1 MSSIRD
7 ALKKAERER
16 RARAEMPSTASS
28 GPSPFVEPVSPPAAE
43 TSADRQTV
51 ASSYGGNTSEDP
63 VESPRQEEAE
73 LGLHVVA
80 PDPIPL
86 IEVPLGFAEEL
97 ALFRQGVEMALPQPR
112 RTLVFSAA
120 ASGEGVT
127 TLSTYLSISLAV
139 RDGKKVCLVDANFRS
154 PRASRIFGLLG
165 RVGMS
170 DYAMGRCE
178 LGDVLMRTES
188 PDLFVMGLG
197 TEVHNPSLVLSHERA
212 RHLASELRQR
222 FDYVL
227 FDCGSILGAA
237 ETSMLA
243 PTVDGVV
250 LVIRANRTKRE
261 VIAKAEKL
269 VRFSGGSVIGTVL
282 NRRTYPIPDAIY
294 RRL

>member
-7 ALKKAERER
+7 ALKRAERER
-16 RARAEMPSTASS
+16 RARSEESGDLRVRPESEPQESEVTAS
-28 GPSPFVEPVSPPAAE
+28 GPRTGRVREEYSVTESAPPKRVAE
-43 TSADRQTV
+43 RPDI
-51 ASSYGGNTSEDP
+51 D
-63 VESPRQEEAE
+63 
-73 LGLHVVA
+73 LKVVA

-86 IEVPLGFAEEL
+86 IEVPLEFAEEL

-112 RTLVFSAA
+112 RTLIMSAA

-127 TLSTYLSISLAV
+127 TLCTYLSISLAV
-139 RDGKKVCLVDANFRS
+139 RDSRRVCLVDANFRS
-154 PRASRIFGLLG
+154 PRSSRIFGLLG
-165 RVGMS
+165 RPGMS
-170 DYAMGRCE
+170 DYCSGKVE
-178 LGDVLMRTES
+178 LGDVLARTES
-188 PDLFVMGLG
+188 PDLFVVGLG
-197 TEVHNPSLVLSHERA
+197 TEIHNPSLILSHERA

-269 VRFSGGSVIGTVL
+269 VRLSGGSVIGTVL
-282 NRRTYPIPDAIY
+282 NRRTFPIPEAIY

>member
-97 ALFRQGVEMALPQPR
+97 ALFRRG
-112 RTLVFSAA
+112 
-120 ASGEGVT
+120 
-127 TLSTYLSISLAV
+127 
-139 RDGKKVCLVDANFRS
+139 DGPS
-154 PRASRIFGLLG
+154 P
-165 RVGMS
+165 
-170 DYAMGRCE
+170 
-178 LGDVLMRTES
+178 
-188 PDLFVMGLG
+188 
-197 TEVHNPSLVLSHERA
+197 
-212 RHLASELRQR
+212 ASEDAR
-222 FDYVL
+222 FL
-227 FDCGSILGAA
+227 CGRFRGRSDHPQHISFHQFG
-237 ETSMLA
+237 
-243 PTVDGVV
+243 
-250 LVIRANRTKRE
+250 RA
-261 VIAKAEKL
+261 
-269 VRFSGGSVIGTVL
+269 
-282 NRRTYPIPDAIY
+282 
-294 RRL
+294 